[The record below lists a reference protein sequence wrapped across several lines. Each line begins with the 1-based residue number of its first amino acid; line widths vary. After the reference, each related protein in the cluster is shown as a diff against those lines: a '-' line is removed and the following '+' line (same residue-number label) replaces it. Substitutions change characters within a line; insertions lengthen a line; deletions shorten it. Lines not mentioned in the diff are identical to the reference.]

1 MRYPLAFNHPH
12 KSLSLLLLTAALL
25 LTPGHPAAAA
35 QKAPAYQP
43 DAEYYLNRIAA
54 AKPAGY
60 LQEVVRRYRS
70 YPRLDL
76 AYRLQ
81 RAGRL
86 PEARREFE
94 DYLALVPEDVR
105 SRMSYLVLLDALSLP
120 AEVVAQADLIL
131 SRLPGFVPAAFYQ
144 GVALQKLGQTDRAF
158 AVFAT
163 AAQGKE
169 LLKKDRVFAL
179 ATAADLAISRQRYAE
194 AGQVLAVLTAIEKK
208 ASWYQKLGVVLEKS
222 DHPKEA
228 LDAYAA
234 AGELATLPG
243 EKVAASLALA
253 EVARKLNLAPRA
265 TQAYATAFESDPG
278 NQAALRGLA
287 ELAYQG
293 GRYQEAEKWLK
304 LLMKL
309 DGARPADRKFL
320 ANLYLKQKDYAA
332 AIPELKALLQQ
343 QGTQASADSW
353 LALAQAYDSAGRPRE
368 SAATYQA
375 LLRRA
380 PANAEAQL
388 RYGSLLV
395 RLQKFEEAGPLLKK
409 ASTSGLSDAEKVQ
422 ARTELALVYEKSGSF
437 ENAARELESLP
448 GQQRDTGEHLVQIA
462 RLLGRA
468 GKSAQALRY
477 LDQALALPL
486 LSDDLK
492 RSAHREKSLLYQ
504 KSGESAAAVAE
515 LEKSFRPGA
524 PIEPRDCLSLG
535 ILLKKA
541 GRPAEALG
549 YLDQALAAPSLT
561 KELRLAALR
570 EKGELL
576 EQGGNPEAAALEYET
591 AVALGDHSPAS
602 YLYLANLYQASAKPE
617 RAIGYLDLVAR
628 NPAATKS
635 ESCSAADGLGMS
647 YFKLGRDREAASHF
661 SAALKECGES
671 WQRHYYLG
679 LAHYR
684 TGEPALALEQF
695 SLSQAQKSDPAAL
708 LGMALCH
715 KDLGRPGASVHY
727 LQLALQEPG
736 SATASQ
742 LKQINDTLGYLYA
755 DEFAYDKAA
764 QAFGRSLAGSPDN
777 TVSLKLA
784 TVYQLA
790 GRADQSRQA
799 LHQVDSGKLSLA
811 ETVQYNDLQS
821 ELWQKEGRVGD
832 ALALMEQTQKLQ
844 PSASRSY
851 GMGVLSQNAGRRQ
864 DAIRY
869 FQDASLAEPQQDEYA
884 SALGYACAS
893 DGRLADAIK
902 AFQGVAERNPDD
914 VKVREELGYLYGKLG
929 RNEQA
934 ARLFQQALDAFPV
947 LPPAD
952 SAERERW
959 EEDAHRMRGEI
970 AKLTRTFSGAL
981 YASYRSGK
989 APSSF
994 LANGEQISGGLNGQ
1008 LGIEGAYRP
1017 PGVGLVND
1025 RILEIFGR
1033 VFGNLDSG
1041 SLRYNEDSTQAGVG
1055 IRYKFLR
1062 KENLW
1067 LSAEKL
1073 IKIGKDAQHDWL
1085 LRLLY
1090 SRGAGL
1096 EPSSL
1101 AHTQDYYL
1109 IYGEVDGYFPSDT
1122 VALYGELR
1130 KGRAF
1135 SLYTDYL
1142 LAPYLAL
1149 DARWQ
1154 SPFSSGGNYLEGGA
1168 GVSLKYFFNKTRYE
1182 NYRDIAE
1189 FSLSYRHGVFFNE
1202 ELSRKSG
1209 SYDSGIVSVGL
1220 FF

>member
-1 MRYPLAFNHPH
+1 MRYPLAFNSTHT
-12 KSLSLLLLTAALL
+12 SLSLLLLCAALL
-25 LTPGHPAAAA
+25 LASGHPANAA

-43 DAEYYLNRIAA
+43 NAEYYLNRIAA
-54 AKPAGY
+54 AKPKGY
-60 LQEVVRRYRS
+60 LQEVVRKYRS

-81 RAGRL
+81 REGRL

-94 DYLALVPEDVR
+94 DYLALVPDDVR
-105 SRMSYLVLLDALSLP
+105 ARMSYLVLLDALSLP
-120 AEVVAQADLIL
+120 AEVVTQADLIL
-131 SRLPGFVPAAFYQ
+131 IRVPGFVPASFYQ
-144 GVALQKLGQTDRAF
+144 GLALRKLGQTDRAF
-158 AVFAT
+158 AVFAQ
-163 AAQGKE
+163 AAQGKD

-179 ATAADLAISRQRYAE
+179 STAADLAISRQRYAE
-194 AGQVLAVLTAIEKK
+194 AGQLLAVLTALEKK
-208 ASWYQKLGVVLEKS
+208 ASWYQELGVVLEKS

-234 AGELATLPG
+234 AQELAILPG

-287 ELAYQG
+287 DLAYQG
-293 GRYQEAEKWLK
+293 GRYQDAEKWMK

-309 DGARPADRKFL
+309 DGGKPADRKFL
-320 ANLYLKQKDYAA
+320 ANLYLKQNDYAA

-353 LALAQAYDSAGRPRE
+353 LALAQAYDAAGRLQE
-368 SAATYQA
+368 SSATYQA
-375 LLRRA
+375 LLRRS
-380 PANAEAQL
+380 PANGEAQL

-395 RLQKFEEAGPLLKK
+395 RMGRLKEAGPLLKK
-409 ASTSGLSDAEKVQ
+409 ASTSGLSEAEKAQ
-422 ARTELALVYEKSGSF
+422 AHRELALVYEKAGSF
-437 ENAARELESLP
+437 EKAVRELESLP
-448 GQQRDTGEHLVQIA
+448 GQQGGTGEHLVQIA
-462 RLLGRA
+462 RLLNRA
-468 GKSAQALRY
+468 GKRPEAMRY
-477 LDQALALPL
+477 LDRALALPEVN
-486 LSDDLK
+486 DDLK
-492 RSAHREKSLLYQ
+492 RLVHREKSFTYQ
-504 KSGESAAAVAE
+504 KAGESAAAASE
-515 LEKSFRPGA
+515 LEESFQPGA
-524 PIEPRDCLSLG
+524 RKEPRDCLSLG
-535 ILLKKA
+535 VLLKKA
-541 GRPAEALG
+541 GRPAEALS
-549 YLDQALAAPSLT
+549 YLDQALADSSLT
-561 KELRLAALR
+561 KELRLVALR

-576 EQGGNPEAAALEYET
+576 EQGGKPEAAALEYEK
-591 AVALGDHSPAS
+591 AVALGDHSPGS
-602 YLYLANLYQASAKPE
+602 YLYLANLYQACEKPE
-617 RAIGYLDLVAR
+617 KAIGYLELVAKH
-628 NPAATKS
+628 PAASKS
-635 ESCSAADGLGMS
+635 DSCSAADGLGMS
-647 YFKLGRDREAASHF
+647 YFKLGRNREAASHF
-661 SAALKECGES
+661 SAALKKCGES

-679 LAHYR
+679 LTHYR
-684 TGEPALALEQF
+684 AQEPALALEQF
-695 SLSQAQKSDPAAL
+695 SLAQAQQSDSAAL
-708 LGMALCH
+708 LGIALCH
-715 KDLGRPGASVHY
+715 KDLGRPGAAVHY

-736 SATASQ
+736 GTTAGQ

-755 DEFAYDKAA
+755 DEFAYDKSA
-764 QAFGRSLAGSPDN
+764 QAFSRSLAGSPDN

-799 LHQVDSGKLSLA
+799 LNQVDPDKLSLA
-811 ETVQYNDLQS
+811 ETVQYNDLQAQ
-821 ELWQKEGRVGD
+821 LWQKEGRVGD

-851 GMGVLSQNAGRRQ
+851 EMGVLSQEAGRRQ
-864 DAIRY
+864 DAIGY
-869 FQDASLAEPQQDEYA
+869 FRAASLKEPQQDDYA

-893 DGRLADAIK
+893 DGRLEDAIK
-902 AFQGVAERNPDD
+902 AFEGVAERNPED
-914 VKVREELGYLYGKLG
+914 VKVREELGYLYGNLG

-934 ARLFQQALDAFPV
+934 ARLFQQALDAFPE

-952 SAERERW
+952 SGERERW
-959 EEDAHRMRGEI
+959 EEDAHRVRGEI

-981 YASYRSGK
+981 YASYRSGR

-1008 LGIEGAYRP
+1008 LGVEGAYRP
-1017 PGVGLVND
+1017 PVVGLIND

-1041 SLRYNEDSTQAGVG
+1041 SLRYNEDSTQAGIGV
-1055 IRYKFLR
+1055 RYKFLR
-1062 KENLW
+1062 EENLW

-1096 EPSSL
+1096 EPPSL
-1101 AHTQDYYL
+1101 AHSQDYYL

-1154 SPFSSGGNYLEGGA
+1154 SPFSSGANYLEGGA

-1182 NYRDIAE
+1182 NYRDMAE

-1202 ELSRKSG
+1202 QLSRKSG
-1209 SYDSGIVSVGL
+1209 SYDSGMVSLGL